1 MLNQHARDL
10 IADCQRRVAHG
21 YAARERSEAA
31 TERVAQEVINHYVL
45 RSQTFHC
52 ADERHDYLADVASEA
67 RVEYGLTDEQ
77 HDYLIQLLNDAA
89 PKAVEP

>member
-21 YAARERSEAA
+21 YAARERSEDAA
-31 TERVAQEVINHYVL
+31 ERAAEDVIKAHGL
-45 RSQTFHC
+45 RRQAFYC
-52 ADERHDYLADVASEA
+52 ADERHDHLADLASEA